1 MSIDD
6 SKTHYQPN
14 LPQKSTKEILTR
26 LSKFGMEKPSHV
38 VLAFL
43 GFLLFA
49 ISSSLFA
56 DLVSQITDQLA
67 GLETKKKILP
77 LPENLDFQTGMAI
90 FLFTLVAIR
99 AIGGV
104 VGAYYADFVSLN
116 LVHRLRSEIIHY
128 YVNIPTADKDKE
140 SSGSLINSLI
150 FNCEQL
156 ANFFQTVAFNLF
168 REIFLLIGVLGLM
181 FYYSWQLT
189 VFLLIGMPIMLLLFS
204 FIGNYLRG
212 SNRRLISYINALS
225 FHTGEILQ
233 AHILLKI
240 FNTQKKEQ
248 KFMQQLSSDIA
259 KRGIKNTLVHSSGT
273 AVSSVILSIFVILM
287 LFYMFALNEAGD
299 FRVGTFTSYIFLIVS
314 LNRPI
319 KALAEV
325 NKNWQKFVVFSND
338 VLHLIDKQPE
348 KLAPE
353 TFAKESLEQ
362 PLQVQ
367 SLKLEKLSF
376 RYGQEQNAKKVL
388 DGVSANFEQ
397 GKIYAIIGSS
407 GSGKTTLFKILLG
420 LYTGFEGKI
429 LVNDKDFAKLDIAS
443 FRNSLGFVDQ
453 NSLAFN
459 TSVAKNISYGS
470 ETIDYERLHEVIH
483 KAHAEFVY
491 DLQNGI
497 ETIVGERGV
506 LLSGGQLQRLAIAR
520 SLYKKTSL
528 LLLDE
533 ASSALDSVSE
543 QAVYSTLEA
552 QKQERI
558 ILIIAHRFSTL
569 RIADEI
575 VVLNKGKIEAQG
587 PRDFVLEESQVFKE
601 LYRADIENTGC

>member
-1 MSIDD
+1 MSMED
-6 SKTHYQPN
+6 SKTNKQQS
-14 LPQKSTKEILTR
+14 LEQKPTKEILTR

-43 GFLLFA
+43 GFLFFA

-67 GLETKKKILP
+67 GTPTKKKILP

-90 FLFTLVAIR
+90 FLFGLVAIR

-104 VGAYYADFVSLN
+104 VGAYYADCVSLN

-168 REIFLLIGVLGLM
+168 REIFLLVGVLALM

-212 SNRRLISYINALS
+212 SNRRLIGYINALS

-248 KFMQQLSSDIA
+248 QYMQDLSANIA
-259 KRGIKNTLVHSSGT
+259 KRGIKNTLVHSTGT

-287 LFYMFALNEAGD
+287 LIYMFALNEAGD

-338 VLHLIDKQPE
+338 VLHLIDKQAE
-348 KLAPE
+348 KLPQQVAHQSI
-353 TFAKESLEQ
+353 AVQNLRLEN
-362 PLQVQ
+362 
-367 SLKLEKLSF
+367 LSF
-376 RYGQEQNAKKVL
+376 CYSQEQNAKKVL

-407 GSGKTTLFKILLG
+407 GSGKTTFFKILLG

-429 LVNDKDFAKLDIAS
+429 LVNSEDFTKLDMAS

-459 TSVAKNISYGS
+459 TSVAKNITYGS
-470 ETIDYERLHEVIH
+470 KDIDYERLHEVILQ
-483 KAHAEFVY
+483 AHAEFVY

-497 ETIVGERGV
+497 ETIVGERGI

-543 QAVYSTLEA
+543 QAVYSTLQE

-575 VVLNKGKIEAQG
+575 VVLNKGRIEAQG
-587 PRDFVLEESQVFKE
+587 SRDFVLEESQVFKE
-601 LYRADIENTGC
+601 LYRADLENNS